1 MMVKSIPGTL
11 ILLITFGACSGG
23 GGGDN
28 SFEDEADALVQRYS
42 MASAPDPSE
51 LVGEATMSG
60 FVGFGIDGPTD
71 LDGMI
76 GIMDMVANFDTIM
89 INGTA
94 SEMRNAM
101 DMDNQYEGELV
112 LSGTITDDLFNG
124 SLIGGVTGTIDD
136 GGVGSTFDAN
146 IVLGVDGQFRTDSN
160 GFLAYGELFG
170 ETDLEVMTGGVP
182 SIYNDQITDGLFL
195 VGE

>member
-1 MMVKSIPGTL
+1 MEKSISGTL
-11 ILLITFGACSGG
+11 ILLITLGACSGG
-23 GGGDN
+23 GGDV

-51 LVGEATMSG
+51 LVDEATMSG

-76 GIMDMVANFDTIM
+76 GNMDMVANFGTGM

-101 DMDNQYEGELV
+101 DMDQQYEGELA
-112 LSGTITDDLFNG
+112 LSGMITDDEFNG
-124 SLIGGVTGTIDD
+124 GLLIGVVTGTIDD
-136 GGVGSTFDAN
+136 GGVGSTFNAN

-170 ETDLEVMTGGVP
+170 DTDLEVVTGGAP
-182 SIYNDQITDGLFL
+182 SIYNDLTTDGLFL